1 MCAENVALTT
11 QWEELA
17 HEFET
22 INDVNKNLHDAIAV
36 KLRTIAN
43 FKSNQKL

>member
-1 MCAENVALTT
+1 MCAENVALTA

-17 HEFET
+17 HEFEV

-36 KLRTIAN
+36 KLQTIATLMP
-43 FKSNQKL
+43 NQKL